1 MNATSPN
8 DFMEAV
14 ENHSGSDSDTNIDD
28 DDDAADEYY
37 QPVSAVD
44 SEDDEENHHLQNDAV
59 VVSHSQLLPNGV
71 IVNQAQRGVSSLRL
85 NDDVEGDNG
94 SSSEEE
100 EDVIGVGSDSAIT
113 RAIREDESRRHA
125 PLTPETATRVMEAM
139 RGISFAGVAPDW
151 ADRIP
156 EENWIDRLRRLR
168 QSPQS

>member
-8 DFMEAV
+8 DFIQAL

-28 DDDAADEYY
+28 EDAAAEYY

-44 SEDDEENHHLQNDAV
+44 SEDDDDIQHPQHDA

-71 IVNQAQRGVSSLRL
+71 ITDQAQRGVSSLRL
-85 NDDVEGDNG
+85 NDGVNDSGN
-94 SSSEEE
+94 EEE
-100 EDVIGVGSDSAIT
+100 EGEEIGEGSDS
-113 RAIREDESRRHA
+113 AIREDESRRNA
-125 PLTPETATRVMEAM
+125 PLTPENATRVMEAM

-151 ADRIP
+151 AERIP

>member
-1 MNATSPN
+1 MNATPPN

-28 DDDAADEYY
+28 DDAAEYY

-44 SEDDEENHHLQNDAV
+44 SEDDEENHHLQNDA

-94 SSSEEE
+94 SSSEQEE
-100 EDVIGVGSDSAIT
+100 EEVEIVGGSDSAIT

-125 PLTPETATRVMEAM
+125 PLTPENATRVMEAM
-139 RGISFAGVAPDW
+139 RGISFVGVAPDW